1 MIFRTLAALTLAL
14 VGLTGCSTPSQ
25 LADTSRWS
33 LGYRLDVQQG
43 NVITQE
49 MLAQLQPGM
58 DKKKVTLIMGA
69 PVIKDTFHN
78 NRWDYVYTFTKG
90 RKQTR
95 SRHVTLIFEDDKLT
109 QVTGGVVAAAGPI
122 QVDMRKDA
130 QFEVPPP
137 PKPNVLYRALEAVPF
152 IGDKP
157 HKAKVDKDPDEALIV
172 HETLAKPDDEE
183 PATAADASP
192 PAAEP
197 GKAGAK
203 TEAAAAV
210 AAAPAEKPA
219 IKPEAPAKEESFFKR
234 VFGKDKRKSNDED
247 GDGVPDDAGSDSAPP
262 ND

>member
-33 LGYRLDVQQG
+33 LGFRLDVQQG

-69 PVIKDTFHN
+69 PVIKDTFHS

-95 SRHVTLIFEDDKLT
+95 SRHVTLIFEDDKLA
-109 QVTGGVVAAAGPI
+109 QVTGGVVAATGPI

-137 PKPNVLYRALEAVPF
+137 PKPNMLYRAIEAVPF

-157 HKAKVDKDPDEALIV
+157 RKAKVEKDPDEALIV
-172 HETLAKPDDEE
+172 RETLTKPKDEE
-183 PATAADASP
+183 AATATATP
-192 PAAEP
+192 PVAEP
-197 GKAGAK
+197 EKASAEP
-203 TEAAAAV
+203 EAAPAV
-210 AAAPAEKPA
+210 AATPAAKPA
-219 IKPEAPAKEESFFKR
+219 SQPAAAAKEESFFKR
-234 VFGKDKRKSNDED
+234 VFGSEKDKRIDED
-247 GDGVPDDAGSDSAPP
+247 DDGLPDDAISDSASPIE
-262 ND
+262 

>member
-69 PVIKDTFHN
+69 PVIKDTFHS

-95 SRHVTLIFEDDKLT
+95 SRHVTLIFEDDKLA

-137 PKPNVLYRALEAVPF
+137 PKPNMLYRAIEAVPF

-157 HKAKVDKDPDEALIV
+157 RKAKVEKDPDEALIV
-172 HETLAKPDDEE
+172 RETLAKPEAEE
-183 PATAADASP
+183 PATAASTP
-192 PAAEP
+192 PVAEP
-197 GKAGAK
+197 EK
-203 TEAAAAV
+203 TSAEPEAAPAV
-210 AAAPAEKPA
+210 AATPAAKPVSQPA
-219 IKPEAPAKEESFFKR
+219 TAAKEESFFKR
-234 VFGKDKRKSNDED
+234 VFGSKKDKRSDED
-247 GDGVPDDAGSDSAPP
+247 GDGLPEDASSDSTPP
-262 ND
+262 TE

>member
-122 QVDMRKDA
+122 QVDMR
-130 QFEVPPP
+130 
-137 PKPNVLYRALEAVPF
+137 
-152 IGDKP
+152 
-157 HKAKVDKDPDEALIV
+157 
-172 HETLAKPDDEE
+172 
-183 PATAADASP
+183 
-192 PAAEP
+192 
-197 GKAGAK
+197 
-203 TEAAAAV
+203 
-210 AAAPAEKPA
+210 
-219 IKPEAPAKEESFFKR
+219 
-234 VFGKDKRKSNDED
+234 
-247 GDGVPDDAGSDSAPP
+247 
-262 ND
+262 